1 MRSVRQFLG
10 AHPRL
15 AMWLALAVGMEILFL
30 IAARGQGLTAGQL
43 ASLAVI
49 VVGVAGLCAWI
60 IGWETE

>member
-1 MRSVRQFLG
+1 MRVMRRFFG

-30 IAARGQGLTAGQL
+30 FAARGQGLTAGQL
-43 ASLAVI
+43 ASLAAV

-60 IGWETE
+60 IGWEAE